1 MKLGIL
7 AASTLIGAASFAG
20 ASFAQGGGS
29 TMIEMSRTQQSGS
42 MGTSSRM
49 STPTTAPALEGNRP
63 AAGMFPQ
70 PIGEVRG
77 ASGIA
82 SNAPA
87 EGTDLRNA
95 LSRQ

>member
-7 AASTLIGAASFAG
+7 ATSALLGAASFAG
-20 ASFAQGGGS
+20 AAFAQGAGNVA
-29 TMIEMSRTQQSGS
+29 IEMSRTQQSGS

-87 EGTDLRNA
+87 ESTDLRNA

>member
-7 AASTLIGAASFAG
+7 VASALIGVASFAG

-29 TMIEMSRTQQSGS
+29 AMIEMSRTQQSGS

-70 PIGEVRG
+70 PTGEVRG
-77 ASGIA
+77 ASGVA

>member
-7 AASTLIGAASFAG
+7 AASALIGVASFAG
-20 ASFAQGGGS
+20 ASFAQGNGS
-29 TMIEMSRTQQSGS
+29 ATIEMSRTQQSGS
-42 MGTSSRM
+42 MATSSRM
-49 STPTTAPALEGNRP
+49 SASTTAPALQGNRP

-70 PIGEVRG
+70 TTGEVRG

-87 EGTDLRNA
+87 EGSDLRNS
-95 LSRQ
+95 LRRQ